1 MNEEKAL
8 RAIGHKDEAALA
20 WVIDRYAAYV
30 STIIY
35 NILGTTMTASDIEEV
50 SSDVFLALWSNAGK
64 ARPDKLKAYL
74 GGIALNKAKEKMRS
88 IGLEVPLD
96 EDLLLISDV
105 DLELEFEAREQAE
118 FIRCALLAMQY
129 PDREIF
135 LRHYYYYQTVS
146 QIAKEMGI
154 NSSTIKTRLRRGR
167 DKLKEVLSEGG
178 YEIEKENLG
187 YGGLYSG

>member
-8 RAIGHKDEAALA
+8 SAIGHKDEAALT
-20 WVIDRYAAYV
+20 WIIDRYAAYV

-35 NILGTTMTASDIEEV
+35 NIFGTTMTASDIEEV
-50 SSDVFLALWSNAGK
+50 SSDVFLTLWSNAGK

-74 GGIALNKAKEKMRS
+74 GGIARNKAKEKMRS

-96 EDLLLISDV
+96 EDLILISDV
-105 DLELEFEAREQAE
+105 DLELDFEAREQAK

-167 DKLKEVLSEGG
+167 DKLKEVLREGG
-178 YEIEKENLG
+178 YEVGKENFRYDG
-187 YGGLYSG
+187 SNSG